1 MSLITCCPAC
11 KTMFK
16 VVPDQMKIA
25 DGWVRCGHCSDVFD
39 AAAHLRDQNQDHDP
53 IAPQQVVYGQPIQV
67 IDDPG
72 GSAVSSTFS
81 NAVMSDEPVVSEV
94 RPEVL
99 EVTGTEAVAT
109 PTSDRLSSIDLPN
122 PPFVLVR
129 ADTGESA
136 VVPAAQGLPDE
147 AQSQSDAV
155 AAVMPVLAVAV
166 LPSSAK
172 SEPDLEP
179 EPGTKPEPD
188 ESHEDVAFVRQ
199 ARRQVVSQRPRLNIA
214 LALLATAL
222 AVLMVLQPT
231 LHHRDALAGA
241 QPGLQPWLE
250 WLCRPMACSVGP
262 PRQIEAIVVD
272 NSSFNRLRS
281 DTYRLNFTLKNQAA
295 TAVAMPSI
303 ELTLTDTQDQPVVRR
318 VLTTGDTGITAPA
331 IAAMS
336 ESTGSLVL
344 NVAASGGTR
353 IAGYRLLAFYP

>member
-39 AAAHLRDQNQDHDP
+39 AAAHLRDQNQDNDP
-53 IAPQQVVYGQPIQV
+53 IAPRQVVYGQPIQV
-67 IDDPG
+67 IDELG
-72 GSAVSSTFS
+72 VSAVSSTLS
-81 NAVMSDEPVVSEV
+81 NAVVSDEPVDPEV

-109 PTSDRLSSIDLPN
+109 PPSDRLSSIALPN

-136 VVPAAQGLPDE
+136 VVPAAPGLPDE
-147 AQSQSDAV
+147 PQSQSEAV
-155 AAVMPVLAVAV
+155 AAVMPVLAVA
-166 LPSSAK
+166 LLTSEAK
-172 SEPDLEP
+172 SEPELEP

-199 ARRQVVSQRPRLNIA
+199 ARRQVVSQRPRLKIA

-222 AVLMVLQPT
+222 AVLLVLQPT

-272 NSSFNRLRS
+272 NSSFNKLRS
-281 DTYRLNFTLKNQAA
+281 DTYRLNFTLKNQAP
-295 TAVAMPSI
+295 TAVAMPAI

-318 VLTTGDTGITAPA
+318 VLTTGDAGITAPA

-344 NVAASGGTR
+344 NVAASGVTR